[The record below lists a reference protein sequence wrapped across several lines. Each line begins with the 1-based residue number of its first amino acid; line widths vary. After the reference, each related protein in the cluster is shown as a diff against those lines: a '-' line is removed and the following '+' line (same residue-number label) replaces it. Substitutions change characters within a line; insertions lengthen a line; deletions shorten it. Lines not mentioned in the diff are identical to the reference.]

1 MNKGEFS
8 VVPLNNGFSVVLNPY
23 TFLWVLATPSQVDKA
38 KAYCEEMYDSLKD
51 QLEKEVKFL
60 TESVAVDFIELH
72 LTSRCN
78 MNCAYCYV
86 PRNQR
91 MKQAVMCKEEV
102 ESIICKLA
110 EHIEREKSGI
120 KRVIFHGGE
129 PLLAKD
135 SFFPIID
142 KYYKDF
148 EFGIQTNG
156 TLMTEDDARFIKER
170 NVHVSFSLD
179 GPSAEVN
186 DITRHYWSGKGT
198 FNDVARAIT
207 LFKNYEWTGVIVTI
221 TKYNVDKLDLI
232 AQRLYDWGVPSALF
246 NPVSP
251 SNSEAASLMP
261 PLEVLTSNYKRL
273 IDALIELN
281 DKKNGKRLVIDNVE
295 SLIMAILTSNFRV
308 LYCHSAPCGAGRL
321 VYVISSNGDVYP
333 CSEFI
338 QFKEFRCGNIFK
350 EAVSEILNSEA
361 CNILRCRK
369 VDMIEECK
377 SCAYRYICGA
387 NCPASVY
394 GLYRH
399 MLKKTPYCTFQKEII
414 SYIFEK
420 ISESGLDVAYKL
432 VSKSFEDKLR
442 RSEQVVHMEEM

>member
-1 MNKGEFS
+1 MDKREFS
-8 VVPLNNGFSVVLNPY
+8 IVPLSNGFSVVLNPY
-23 TFLWVLATPSQVDKA
+23 TFLWVLAAPSQVEKA
-38 KAYCEEMYDSLKD
+38 KAYCGEMYDTLRE
-51 QLEKEVKFL
+51 QLEEDVKFL

-72 LTSRCN
+72 LTSGCN

-86 PRNQR
+86 PGNQR
-91 MKQAVMCKEEV
+91 MERAVMRKDDV
-102 ESIICKLA
+102 ELIICKLA
-110 EHIEREKSGI
+110 EHIEREGGI

-129 PLLAKD
+129 PLLAKN

-142 KYYKDF
+142 KYYMDV
-148 EFGIQTNG
+148 EFGIQSNG

-170 NVHVSFSLD
+170 NAHVSFSLD

-207 LFKNYEWTGVIVTI
+207 LFRNYEWTGVIVTI
-221 TKYNVDKLDLI
+221 TKHNVDKLDLI

-251 SNSEAASLMP
+251 SNAKAASLMP
-261 PLEVLTSNYKRL
+261 PLEALTSSYKRL
-273 IDALIELN
+273 IDMLIEFN
-281 DKKNGKRLVIDNVE
+281 GKKDGKRLVIDNVE
-295 SLIMAILTSNFRV
+295 SLIMTILTSNHKV

-350 EAVSEILNSEA
+350 DTVSEILNSEA
-361 CNILRCRK
+361 CNTLRCRK
-369 VDMIEECK
+369 VDVIDECK

-394 GLYRH
+394 GLYGH

-420 ISESGLDVAYKL
+420 ISEGGLDVAYKL
-432 VSKSFEDKLR
+432 VSKSFEGKLR
-442 RSEQVVHMEEM
+442 RSKQLVRVEEM